1 MAEQQDQVLIEVKF
15 DTSTVTTATQNLA
28 DAMTKAAKAKE
39 EIAKLNKTIK
49 ENGSATEQQAK
60 EMAQWKKQLE
70 ESNRAIKSNT
80 AIIQA
85 STAERKDETASLDE
99 QRQYLNM
106 LQKAYA
112 GLSAEQKKTMDEAM
126 GGAGKLQ
133 EAIKN
138 LNDSLAEQEHQI
150 GENGRNVGNY
160 TESITKAFGQMSQAG
175 ELLSPAISLLN
186 SMGAEGKKVATALN
200 ALSNIMKLLGKSGMI
215 AANAQKAQAAATN
228 ATTAATAAQ
237 TTATTAQTAA
247 QTSLNAVM
255 AANPIGLIIAGIS
268 TLLPLIQAFCND
280 TKDAE
285 AAQKKFNEEAEAYN
299 TILAQRGREE
309 DFELEEMKIMGA
321 TDLEL
326 AKQRKENRKRDYNDA
341 VAYYNKLDLLRQKA
355 HDDGKKKLEEEY
367 ETQLAEQDKVVKQTR
382 LAWQKAGDAVALEQ
396 LRITQDAVKK
406 SEERTD
412 AANKEAEQ
420 LQRGAKVATYES
432 QQYIQNGLAKIAK
445 QAADLN
451 KQITDNSVQSVEQL
465 ADSVTTMVSNVG
477 DLPTPDYNKIAQLW
491 GLDEEGIEYLKKQV
505 EAGVDLWD
513 ALNDALDDQTK
524 RQLTKVGEEVSK
536 WSSAVM
542 GAMEN
547 FFDFANQQGEIE
559 LENFKNEQDEKKKA
573 LDDRLKK
580 GIVSQAQYD
589 KQVAA
594 LEAET
599 DRREK
604 EMSREQAKRNKAFGI
619 MQAAID
625 TALSIIN
632 AFATTPFPASIAMA
646 ALAAATGAAS
656 IATIAAEPLPQFAS
670 GGVVEGTS
678 YTGDNVQAR
687 VNSGEMIL
695 NREQQTRLF
704 DALSSNNNTLGID
717 YEAMAAANAA
727 LPAPVVVYS
736 EMQEFGQKVTTYNE
750 IASI

>member
-1 MAEQQDQVLIEVKF
+1 MAEQQEQVLIEVKF
-15 DTSTVTTATQNLA
+15 DTSTVANAQKALQQNLA
-28 DAMTKAAKAKE
+28 QLRENKKELAALQKEIKNGNDLTATGAKRYAELNAMIE
-39 EIAKLNKTIK
+39 ENK
-49 ENGSATEQQAK
+49 
-60 EMAQWKKQLE
+60 
-70 ESNRAIKSNT
+70 RAIKSNT

-85 STAERKDETASLDE
+85 ATAERKNENDSLDE
-99 QRQYLNM
+99 QRQYLNT

-112 GLSAEQKKTMDEAM
+112 GLSADQKKAMDEAM
-126 GGAGKLQ
+126 GGAGKLE
-133 EAIKN
+133 EAIKAV
-138 LNDSLAEQEHQI
+138 NDSLVAQEHAI

-160 TESITKAFGQMSQAG
+160 TESIEKAFGQMAQAG
-175 ELLSPAISLLN
+175 ELISPAVSILRG
-186 SMGAEGKKVATALN
+186 MGKEG
-200 ALSNIMKLLGKSGMI
+200 
-215 AANAQKAQAAATN
+215 QKAAATLD
-228 ATTAATAAQ
+228 ALGKVMQLVGKAGRTVTTATQAQ
-237 TTATTAQTAA
+237 TAATTAQATATKGAMVA
-247 QTSLNAVM
+247 QEGLNAVM
-255 AANPIGLIIAGIS
+255 AANPIGLIVAGIS
-268 TLLPLIQAFCND
+268 TLLPLIKSFTSD
-280 TKDAE
+280 TEDATRAQE
-285 AAQKKFNEEAEAYN
+285 EFNKKQRELDEQIRTADEQYQRYINQKKYQNLTKAAKAEYDILETQVTDIEKQLPGLQARNEQSLNMLANATTEAEKLAAIKMS
-299 TILAQRGREE
+299 TQRQIDELKAQRASLIQQQT
-309 DFELEEMKIMGA
+309 DIVNDQNNIVIKA
-321 TDLEL
+321 T
-326 AKQRKENRKRDYNDA
+326 ENTTS
-341 VAYYNKLDLLRQKA
+341 LM
-355 HDDGKKKLEEEY
+355 
-367 ETQLAEQDKVVKQTR
+367 DKV
-382 LAWQKAGDAVALEQ
+382 
-396 LRITQDAVKK
+396 
-406 SEERTD
+406 
-412 AANKEAEQ
+412 NKF
-420 LQRGAKVATYES
+420 LSG
-432 QQYIQNGLAKIAK
+432 QYIKKGIETIENNINDMLVRMGVKTKEETDKAEETITSV
-445 QAADLN
+445 AD
-451 KQITDNSVQSVEQL
+451 IP
-465 ADSVTTMVSNVG
+465 A
-477 DLPTPDYNKIAQLW
+477 PDFNKIAQLW
-491 GLDEEGIEYLKKQV
+491 GLDDEGLEYLKKQV

-513 ALNDALDDQTK
+513 ALNDAIDDMMRRHLGK
-524 RQLTKVGEEVSK
+524 IGEEMAQ
-536 WSSAVM
+536 WSSAIM
-542 GAMEN
+542 GSIRNIFEY
-547 FFDFANQQGEIE
+547 ANTVEE
-559 LENFKNEQDEKKKA
+559 ADLENFKNQQDDKKKA

-580 GIVSQAQYD
+580 GIISEAQYD

-670 GGVVEGTS
+670 GGVVQGTS